1 MIRRR
6 NTRRLLGVVLVVIG
20 ALLMW
25 AATSPVWGG
34 LVFLLAI
41 VIEAIGIRLEHR
53 QEGVNGIRR

>member
-25 AATSPVWGG
+25 AAASPVWGG
-34 LVFLLAI
+34 VVFLSAI